1 MKILIR
7 ESQLK
12 SIIKEYENGSCD
24 FFKDITNRPDYDD
37 VLQNK
42 PDRHFKDLSGEI
54 VLMGVEEYLRRCSTI
69 QGVSY
74 DEIVK
79 IVNPVQVEKVLNAIT
94 RGIKLDLPM
103 IDYVNKFQEGR
114 HRMTAASELGC
125 NNVKVAIFYKK
136 ETEDEDGIEFRIGD
150 YNFPDVGRDEKG
162 SYVKIN
168 MGEHKK
174 VESVFGENS
183 MDSVYDMFYGY
194 SLDLEEGSLTWSA
207 IKYISSIDFEDTPT
221 ELIDFLLNEITNN
234 VTQSELDDYDYGY
247 NLNTLVN
254 DRDIY
259 EILSLIETLNREK
272 STHFISLHQY
282 LVKLF
287 DGVITYIVND
297 ENQYFTK
304 YIKNGYDVEYVKDG
318 RELIIKIYDNTTHEG
333 NPDYYSYGY
342 EIISEYGPIVNH
354 KFTTKGDFVKS
365 NDKID
370 TRVVNLYLDKF
381 PFKK

>member
-12 SIIKEYENGSCD
+12 SIIKEYGNGPCD

-54 VLMGVEEYLRRCSTI
+54 VLMGAEEYLRRCSTI

-150 YNFPDVGRDEKG
+150 YNWSDVDEDEKG
-162 SYVKIN
+162 QYIKIN
-168 MGEHKK
+168 MSDHKK
-174 VESVFGENS
+174 IESVFGE
-183 MDSVYDMFYGY
+183 DSIDALYDVFYPF
-194 SLDLEEGSLTWSA
+194 SLDLQEGEYGWSVIKDISLLEFDGDNTN
-207 IKYISSIDFEDTPT
+207 
-221 ELIDFLLNEITNN
+221 LVDFLLNEITNN
-234 VTQSELDDYDYGY
+234 ITQSELVDFDYDY
-247 NLNTLVN
+247 NLETLVN
-254 DRDIY
+254 DRDLY
-259 EILSLIETLNREK
+259 EILTLITTLKRETEYFNKLY
-272 STHFISLHQY
+272 TY

-287 DGVITYIVND
+287 DGVITFMVKEHN
-297 ENQYFTK
+297 NYFVDH
-304 YIKNGYDVEYVKDG
+304 IKDGYDVDYVKDN
-318 RELIIKIYDNTTHEG
+318 RELTVKIYDHTTHNG
-333 NPDYYSYGY
+333 NPKNYNYAY
-342 EIISEYGPIVNH
+342 EILSEDGGIVNYEFID
-354 KFTTKGDFVKS
+354 KQNFVDS

-370 TRVVNLYLDKF
+370 LRVVNLYLNKF